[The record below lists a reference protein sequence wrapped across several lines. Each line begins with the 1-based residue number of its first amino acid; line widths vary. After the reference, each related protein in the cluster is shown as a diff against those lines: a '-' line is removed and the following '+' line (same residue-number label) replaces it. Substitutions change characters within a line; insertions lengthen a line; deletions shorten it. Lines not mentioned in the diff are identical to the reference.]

1 MTNEEFT
8 KLTKKQKLLM
18 PEEYN
23 VLGTLGTI
31 EKVLFIPTGKKMDGY
46 NLSAFFVSCNGD
58 WHRLG
63 DYDCFRFTNCQDWL
77 RGDFENGGVQFFSKR
92 TRREMDC

>member
-1 MTNEEFT
+1 MVIIC
-8 KLTKKQKLLM
+8 
-18 PEEYN
+18 PH
-23 VLGTLGTI
+23 
-31 EKVLFIPTGKKMDGY
+31 
-46 NLSAFFVSCNGD
+46 FFVSCNGD